1 MNKHH
6 AAHFLILFIAILFWG
21 LSFVFTKTLLSE
33 LTPIAIIFFR
43 MVISATLLLAVCAL
57 FFRQSL
63 RSVRKIDWLFILALS
78 FFEPFLY
85 FIFETYSL
93 QITDASIVSVIIATI
108 PIFSVFLSVFYF
120 KENLSKMNISG
131 VFVSVVGIVVML
143 SLNFRVPHLINGGFC
158 WHSVPYF
165 LPWVIASFCAN
176 YQTVTTL
183 YLSSHVRIPLAF
195 FSFFRFL
202 YACMNLP
209 KLALNFPPLPTQ
221 PF

>member
-108 PIFSVFLSVFYF
+108 PIFAVA
-120 KENLSKMNISG
+120 EI
-131 VFVSVVGIVVML
+131 
-143 SLNFRVPHLINGGFC
+143 LI
-158 WHSVPYF
+158 
-165 LPWVIASFCAN
+165 L
-176 YQTVTTL
+176 
-183 YLSSHVRIPLAF
+183 
-195 FSFFRFL
+195 
-202 YACMNLP
+202 
-209 KLALNFPPLPTQ
+209 
-221 PF
+221 